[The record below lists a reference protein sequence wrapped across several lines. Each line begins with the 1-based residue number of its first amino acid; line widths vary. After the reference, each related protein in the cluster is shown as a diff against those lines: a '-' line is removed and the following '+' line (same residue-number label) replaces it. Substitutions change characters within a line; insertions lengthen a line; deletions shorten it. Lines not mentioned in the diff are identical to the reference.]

1 MRPNCAEGGWHRGVY
16 GAYVHVNGCLRI
28 GRGRASRGAFRVRF
42 ECVRGVECVRGD
54 HMPIASGTHV
64 QAPTFSRGVSWSE
77 MHPPACTHPHA
88 HTHMHAR
95 TCTHAHAR
103 MHMHMHTHAH
113 ATSVHL
119 LPTPS
124 CQAACLHP
132 PLLRGMHTGRVQVRP
147 SPPLPHTA
155 RRRRRRWRDGH
166 RRRGRPGRPSRR
178 GAARAAGSRPAA
190 CLLVR
195 IDG

>member
-1 MRPNCAEGGWHRGVY
+1 VTHPVTRPDSSRALPPRALPGSNMIVWRARPPLDGTAAAAAAAAAVPPSEWPSV
-16 GAYVHVNGCLRI
+16 GAAPWVPRSLH
-28 GRGRASRGAFRVRF
+28 
-42 ECVRGVECVRGD
+42 GD
-54 HMPIASGTHV
+54 TNTDEMFIYTTILYLT
-64 QAPTFSRGVSWSE
+64 QAC
-77 MHPPACTHPHA
+77 ACT
-88 HTHMHAR
+88 
-95 TCTHAHAR
+95 CTHAR
-103 MHMHMHTHAH
+103 MHMHACTCTCTHAH

-132 PLLRGMHTGRVQVRP
+132 PLLRGMHTRRVQVRP